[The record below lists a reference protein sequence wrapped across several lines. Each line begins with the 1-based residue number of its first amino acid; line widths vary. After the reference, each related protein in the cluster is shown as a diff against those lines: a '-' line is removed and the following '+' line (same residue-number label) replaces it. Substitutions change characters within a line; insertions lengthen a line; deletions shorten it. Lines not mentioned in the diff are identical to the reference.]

1 MVIFQSTLELLWNV
15 GELSKNSSNMD
26 VCTLFLLC
34 FFSFKVIEVKDTT
47 EQTHSSLYGGSLMCH
62 KASTVFQGN
71 HRIPLGV
78 KNISKVNSVP

>member
-15 GELSKNSSNMD
+15 KNSSNMD

-34 FFSFKVIEVKDTT
+34 FFSFKVIEVKDT